1 MMGRWKKIAP
11 GYGKMVLGY
20 FGHTPLPADPEVVAI
35 ASAQLDLPPTTKN
48 PIDMDNENPAKGAGA
63 ARKKLAEA
71 GLPDTPENV
80 FIAAACLEKG
90 IAFLQGKGKVA
101 VRKRQPEAAS
111 NRYTVTLNGANYKV
125 EIKDGAAVV
134 NGTEYR
140 AAVKPGFDAEPAAGA
155 PAAKAAPVSGAGAAV
170 QVKAPM
176 PGQVFKLLKKPG
188 DTVTL
193 DETFLI
199 LEAMKMEIPVK
210 APSAGSLSSLPLK
223 EGDQVHAGDLIA
235 EIKGA

>member
-1 MMGRWKKIAP
+1 
-11 GYGKMVLGY
+11 
-20 FGHTPLPADPEVVAI
+20 
-35 ASAQLDLPPTTKN
+35 
-48 PIDMDNENPAKGAGA
+48 
-63 ARKKLAEA
+63 
-71 GLPDTPENV
+71 
-80 FIAAACLEKG
+80 ACLEKG

-101 VRKRQPEAAS
+101 VRKRQPEGAAA
-111 NRYTVTLNGANYKV
+111 NRYTVTLDGASYKV

-140 AAVKPGFDAEPAAGA
+140 AAVKPGFDAEPAAAAQSAGASA
-155 PAAKAAPVSGAGAAV
+155 PAAGAASGGGSAV
-170 QVKAPM
+170 QVKSPM

-188 DTVTL
+188 DTVAA
-193 DETFLI
+193 DETFII